1 MTSDVEHVRDNI
13 YATLVTVAVIMA
25 GVCLV
30 FIAMAA
36 LK

>member
-13 YATLVTVAVIMA
+13 YATLVTVAVILA
-25 GVCLV
+25 AVCLV
-30 FIAMAA
+30 FIAMAV